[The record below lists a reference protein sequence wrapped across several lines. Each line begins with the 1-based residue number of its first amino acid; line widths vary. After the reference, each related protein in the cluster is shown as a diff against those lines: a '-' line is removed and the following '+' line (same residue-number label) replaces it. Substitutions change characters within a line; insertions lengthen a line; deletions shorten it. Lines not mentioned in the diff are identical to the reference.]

1 MAVRLGV
8 PRDEL
13 VALYVGWLVCDHEL
27 DIVVLAVAV
36 GVAVALALKLPLGD
50 HSGVWLT
57 QAPVLRLTVA
67 EELGELDSA
76 GETDADAVDDAD
88 GDALPSGPL

>member
-1 MAVRLGV
+1 M
-8 PRDEL
+8 

-27 DIVVLAVAV
+27 DTVALAVAV
-36 GVAVALALKLPLGD
+36 GVTVALAVTLPLGD

-57 QAPVLRLTVA
+57 QAPVLRLAVA

-76 GETDADAVDDAD
+76 GEADADAVEDTD
-88 GDALPSGPL
+88 GDALPSGPP

>member
-1 MAVRLGV
+1 VAIRLGV

-27 DIVVLAVAV
+27 DTVALAVAV
-36 GVAVALALKLPLGD
+36 GVAVALAVALPLGD

-57 QAPVLRLTVA
+57 QAPVLRLAVA
-67 EELGELDSA
+67 DAPGELELA
-76 GETDADAVDDAD
+76 EETDADAVGDND
-88 GDALPSGPL
+88 GDALPSGPP